1 MTTKVFQ
8 LQAGVQSYDWG
19 KLGSASKAAEF
30 AATTGFQVD
39 ESKPYAEL
47 WMGTHANSPSSIYP
61 DGPTLLSYVQAHP
74 ELLGAKVQEHFGN
87 DLPFLFKVLAIRK
100 ALSIQAHPDKGLAQR
115 LHKER
120 PDLYKDA
127 NHKPEMAIAITA
139 FSGFCGFLPPGDIQK
154 YLQIVPEFAALID
167 PSARN
172 AFDAAAEPGK
182 DALKAVFASLME
194 APDAEVKKWVGA
206 LIQRYI
212 TGTAV
217 KPEEKG
223 VQDLAI
229 TLDSQFTG
237 DVGIMCVFLLNIVH
251 LNPGEA
257 VFLKANDPHAYI
269 DGDIIECM
277 ATSDNVVRAGLTP
290 KVRDVPTLL
299 NMLTYETAPAAEQL
313 LPPQPFRTSKYSL
326 LYDPPIEEFSVLL
339 TQLAEGEEDAYG
351 AIDGPSI
358 LIVTEG
364 EGELVAEGKTA
375 SIRKGQVWF
384 VGADVEASFKG
395 TKGSL
400 VLYRAFAVAP

>member
-1 MTTKVFQ
+1 MTSKVFQ

-30 AATTGFQVD
+30 ATTTGFKVD

-47 WMGTHANSPSSIYP
+47 WMGTHPNSPSSIYP
-61 DGPTLLSYVQAHP
+61 DGTPLLSYLQAHP
-74 ELLGAKVQEHFGN
+74 ELLGAKVKEHFGL

-100 ALSIQAHPDKGLAQR
+100 ALSIQAHPHKALAQR

-139 FSGFCGFLPPGDIQK
+139 FSGFCGFLPPADIQK
-154 YLQIVPEFAALID
+154 YLQLVPEFAALID
-167 PSARN
+167 PSARE
-172 AFDAAAEPGK
+172 AFVAAASPSK
-182 DALKAVFASLME
+182 DQLKAVFASLME
-194 APDAEVKKWVGA
+194 APDAEVKKWVGT

-212 TGTAV
+212 TGKAV

-223 VQDLAI
+223 VEQLAI
-229 TLDSQFTG
+229 TLDSQFPG
-237 DVGIMCVFLLNIVH
+237 DVGIMCIFLLNVVH
-251 LNPGEA
+251 LKPGEA
-257 VFLKANDPHAYI
+257 VFLKADDPHAYI

-290 KVRDVPTLL
+290 KIRDVPTLV
-299 NMLTYETAPAAEQL
+299 NMLTYDTAPAAEQL
-313 LPPQPFRTSKYSL
+313 LPPQPFRGSKHSL

-364 EGELVAEGKTA
+364 EGELVADGKTNA
-375 SIRKGQVWF
+375 IKKGQVWF
-384 VGADVEASFKG
+384 IGADVDASFKG
-395 TKGSL
+395 TSGGL